1 MDEITEQQQ
10 LQLAGSIA
18 TERTFVLGH
27 AYLTD
32 RDAAFVGGSCLEGLG
47 SAEADVDAYVL
58 RDTRLTVAQV
68 DVGRYGRVVGR
79 GGVRLTQRDCDAEI
93 CCIHAVVPGTSIK
106 VDIHYRTW
114 DELNGLAVAL
124 CLLHKAARRDLLAP
138 PAPLPLRDLVFLHR
152 LYVSHDIQGGA
163 RLTRLRQEIGPQR
176 LQYLLYRRKA
186 CGHLLLAQLF
196 QAWQEGEWERCVEL
210 AHETAVMH
218 FQAYTHLL
226 GNTHYHPVWILPYAR
241 RCGVPECM
249 VGQLVRIMVDSDP
262 SSDSES
268 RLFVVRCLDF
278 VDEVL
283 AKGAPV
289 LRKLSGYASR
299 EAADAALEKQVAAQ
313 AGSCAEWEILYRKK
327 AYGISAMPIRDW
339 LDQATP

>member
-1 MDEITEQQQ
+1 MDGTTEQQQ
-10 LQLAGSIA
+10 LELASSIA

-27 AYLTD
+27 AHLTD

-47 SAEADVDAYVL
+47 SPEADVDAYVL

-68 DVGRYGRVVGR
+68 EVGRYGRVVGR

-93 CCIHAVVPGTSIK
+93 CCIHAVVPGTSIR

-124 CLLHKAARRDLLAP
+124 CLLHEAARRDLLAP

-152 LYVSHDIQGGA
+152 LYVSHDIQGAG
-163 RLTRLRQEIGPQR
+163 RLARLRQEIGRPR

-186 CGHLLLAQLF
+186 CGHVLLAELL
-196 QAWQEGEWERCVEL
+196 QAWHEGAWERCVEL
-210 AHETAVMH
+210 AHESAVMH

-241 RCGVPECM
+241 RCGVSECM

-268 RLFVVRCLDF
+268 QRFVLRCMDF
-278 VDEVL
+278 VDQVL
-283 AKGAPV
+283 AAGAPV
-289 LRKLSGYASR
+289 LRKLSGFPTR
-299 EAADAALEKQVAAQ
+299 ETAGAALERQLAAQ
-313 AGSCAEWEILYRKK
+313 PYACAEWEALYRRKT
-327 AYGISAMPIRDW
+327 YGLSAMPMRG
-339 LDQATP
+339 LLGQATQ